1 MRNVEYVEHRIKLIA
16 LISTCMLALILLRL
30 INLQIYSFARF
41 FSLGQRN
48 FLRTEKTATARGSI
62 LDVKGRPLATSRAL
76 TALYWSGTGNS
87 SFSPEQQALIEHI
100 TRLLPSLSTIFSSQ
114 EFLSAERRKKRF
126 LLAPEIS
133 FKVLS
138 ALTERYPT
146 HPNIVLSTHF
156 KRVYPYKQYAC
167 HVLGYLGSLSHNYQG
182 QMGLERIHEN
192 VLRGK
197 LGTIRK
203 TVNSKGHVL
212 AEEELEKPIK
222 GQDLKTTLDLDL
234 QKIAEDIFPSAYAGV
249 MLGLSPTTG
258 AIKFTLSRPGFNPN
272 MFLASFDEKSW
283 TTLKNQ
289 KQPFINRAFNA
300 LYPPASLF
308 KLVTISAALE
318 QGLITRE
325 DVWTCTG
332 SLFFGGRRY
341 YCNNRTGHGEIN
353 PEKAVAVSC
362 NIPFYEIAKNIKI
375 DILADYAYRFGL
387 GSKTGTSLPEER
399 GLVPTTTWKLTHKK
413 ERWWPG
419 ETLSAAIGQSFL
431 LVTPL
436 QLARMVSAICSGY
449 FVKPSI
455 LISEIESQEHHEPLD
470 LKPETQEFL
479 KDSMRMSVRDRESGT
494 SRTLGTL
501 SKDTL
506 TIYAKT
512 GTAQTSGL
520 DKRHKGEKY
529 REHGWFVAY
538 IQYKNH
544 EPITL
549 LVLLEHA
556 GSSRYAIEV
565 AQQFLKR
572 YCPLLDS
579 SC

>member
-1 MRNVEYVEHRIKLIA
+1 MRQIEYIEHRIKLVA
-16 LISTCMLALILLRL
+16 LISACMLAVILLRL

-48 FLRTEKTATARGSI
+48 FLRIEKTATARGSI
-62 LDVKGRPLATSRAL
+62 LDAKGRPLATSQAL
-76 TALYWSGTGNS
+76 TSLYWSGTGNAT
-87 SFSPEQQALIEHI
+87 FTPDQQALIEHLI
-100 TRLLPSLSTIFSSQ
+100 QQLPSLSTVLTTP
-114 EFLSAERRKKRF
+114 EFLSAERRKKKL
-126 LLAPEIS
+126 LLAPEIN
-133 FKVLS
+133 FKTLS
-138 ALTERYPT
+138 ALTERYPH
-146 HPNIVLSTHF
+146 HPNIVLSTYF
-156 KRVYPYKQYAC
+156 KRIYPHKKYAC

-182 QMGLERIHEN
+182 QMGLERIHED

-197 LGTIRK
+197 LGSIRK
-203 TVNSKGHVL
+203 TVNSKGHIL
-212 AEEELEKPIK
+212 TEEELEKPIK

-234 QKIAEDIFPSAYAGV
+234 QKIAEDIFPSTYAGV

-272 MFLASFDEKSW
+272 MFLSSFDEQSW
-283 TTLKNQ
+283 TALKNQ
-289 KQPFINRAFNA
+289 KQPFINRTFSA

-318 QGLITRE
+318 HGLITPE
-325 DVWTCTG
+325 DVWNCTG
-332 SLFFGGRRY
+332 SIFFGGRRY
-341 YCNNRTGHGEIN
+341 YCNNQSGHGEVN
-353 PEKAVAVSC
+353 PKQAVARSC

-375 DILADYAYRFGL
+375 DVLADYAYRFGL
-387 GSKTGTSLPEER
+387 GSKTGASLPEET
-399 GLVPTTTWKLTHKK
+399 GLIPTTTWKMNHKK

-449 FVKPSI
+449 FVKPCI
-455 LISEIESQEHHEPLD
+455 LAREIESQHTHEPLD

-479 KDSMRMSVRDRESGT
+479 KDSMRMSVREGGT
-494 SRTLGTL
+494 SRTLGAM

-520 DKRHKGEKY
+520 HKRHQGEKY

-538 IQYKNH
+538 IQYKDYD
-544 EPITL
+544 PITI

-556 GSSRYAIEV
+556 GSSVYALEV
-565 AQQFLKR
+565 AKQFLKR
-572 YCPLLDS
+572 YCTLLDS
-579 SC
+579 FSQN